1 MREVPPGNGIGLVT
15 PSVYCIS
22 GSSKAALSLEKA
34 LTINIREHQPYSKYR
49 V

>member
-15 PSVYCIS
+15 PSVYCN
-22 GSSKAALSLEKA
+22 AALIKPPNLSKGPQQ
-34 LTINIREHQPYSKYR
+34 RHKEHQPYNKYR